1 MRVYKKMQSKSLM
14 YIHRKKI
21 SLENSSSRLHCRRSL
36 SWHLQMLVVIIII
49 LSAHFFLLYNFLSLR
64 ILFLLLLLTLTFIV
78 KKGKQ
83 LIIRNDHV
91 ERKKVPFAM
100 KKELKSE
107 NSHSKRAKNYEF
119 KHVKKSADAN
129 NFHVKIEINLN

>member
-91 ERKKVPFAM
+91 RRRE
-100 KKELKSE
+100 
-107 NSHSKRAKNYEF
+107 
-119 KHVKKSADAN
+119 KKSSVCYEKRVIIRK
-129 NFHVKIEINLN
+129 FSLETCEKL